1 MVLRLGR
8 MGGGM
13 GGGSIILD
21 LNKEGGGGACLHEGK
36 EISRASVALRL
47 Q

>member
-21 LNKEGGGGACLHEGK
+21 LNKEGGGACLHEGK